1 MPAAD
6 TAFRQQI
13 ARHCPDL
20 SVERMEPLPHWG
32 WGGDSDAWLVN
43 GTRIFRFPRT
53 PDIARQLRLEV
64 CLLPQLAPLLPLAVP
79 AFRYVAS
86 DPATQLPRF
95 VGYPAI
101 PGEPMTPSLLDALAM
116 PEAERLALAAQ
127 MGGFLAAL
135 HGFPVERARE
145 CGAEEERE
153 PDLTRAL
160 YERVRDQVYPLL
172 APSLRAWTDHLFGDY
187 LANPRL
193 WQFEPALIHRDL
205 SSDHILFDRAARRIT
220 GIIDFGDLA
229 FYDPVADFS
238 GLAAYGTAFLEAAL
252 TAYARPLDA
261 TARQRLAFYRRRVPY
276 IALAWGAE
284 RSDEQALSE
293 GMAALRAVV
302 RESAE

>member
-6 TAFRQQI
+6 GAFRQQI
-13 ARHCPDL
+13 ARHCLDL
-20 SVERMEPLPHWG
+20 AVERMEPLPHWG

-43 GTRIFRFPRT
+43 GTLIFRFPRT
-53 PDIARQLRLEV
+53 PDIAQQLRLEV
-64 CLLPQLAPLLPLAVP
+64 CLLPQLAPLLPLAIP

-86 DPATQLPRF
+86 DPATHLPRF
-95 VGYPAI
+95 VGYSAI
-101 PGEPMTPSLLDALAM
+101 PGEPMTPALLDTLGM

-127 MGGFLAAL
+127 MGGFLASL
-135 HGFPVERARE
+135 HGFPVECARE
-145 CGAEEERE
+145 CGAEEVRE

-160 YERVRDQVYPLL
+160 YERVRDLVYPRL
-172 APSLRAWTDHLFGDY
+172 APPLRAWTDHLFGDY
-187 LANPRL
+187 FANPGL

-229 FYDPVADFS
+229 IYDPVADFS
-238 GLAAYGTAFLEAAL
+238 GLAAYGNSFLEAAL
-252 TAYARPLDA
+252 AAYTRPLGE
-261 TARQRLAFYRRRVPY
+261 TARQRLAFYHRRVPY

-284 RSDEQALSE
+284 RSDDQALSE

-302 RESAE
+302 AERV